1 MGPQKL
7 GGPFLVKE
15 PLQGIGILAE
25 TEEAV
30 SSSNPAVNTSFD
42 RLLSEAGILVADGG
56 LGTSLFA
63 LGMPPGACPEL
74 LNSECPEMVIEAHS
88 GFLEAGCDVVL
99 TNTFGANRRRLALH
113 GLQDRVAEINL
124 AAVALLRQLAD
135 RLERTVAVAG
145 SVGPTGDLLAPL
157 GPLQHDAA
165 VEVFSE
171 QIDALVRGGVD
182 VVWIETMSS
191 REELEAAYEA
201 ARCFRTPIVA
211 TMSFDTHGRT
221 MMGFRPEQLAMW
233 SRDQAIVPAAV
244 GANCGVGAG
253 DVVLAVNE
261 LAEADPGTAIVAKA
275 NCGLPAYTEG
285 HLAYPHGP
293 EIMPTYVDLA
303 ARAGARLIGAC
314 CGSGPRHIAAIREAV
329 DCRRSTR
336 RVTREEIA
344 RRLPGAPR
352 PSRPGTAQRKRRRRV
367 AKT

>member
-1 MGPQKL
+1 
-7 GGPFLVKE
+7 
-15 PLQGIGILAE
+15 
-25 TEEAV
+25 V
-30 SSSNPAVNTSFD
+30 SPSNPLVNTSFD
-42 RLLSEAGILVADGG
+42 RLLSESAILVADGG

-74 LNSECPEMVIEAHS
+74 LSVECPAMVIEAHS
-88 GFLEAGCDVVL
+88 GFLEAGCDIVL
-99 TNTFGANRRRLALH
+99 TNTFGANRRRLILH
-113 GLQDRVAEINL
+113 GLQDRVAELNL
-124 AAVALLRQLAD
+124 AAVALLRQITD

-157 GPLQHDAA
+157 GPLERDTA

-201 ARCFRTPIVA
+201 ATAFRKPVVA
-211 TMSFDTHGRT
+211 TMTFDTHGRT
-221 MMGFRPEQLAMW
+221 MMGVRPEQLAAW
-233 SRDQAIVPAAV
+233 SRAQAVRPAAV

-261 LAEADPGTAIVAKA
+261 LAKADPGTAIVAKA

-285 HLAYPHGP
+285 HLAYPDGP

-303 ARAGARLIGAC
+303 IRAGAGLIGAC
-314 CGSGPRHIAAIREAV
+314 CGSKPRHIAAIREAV
-329 DCRRSTR
+329 DFHRSTR
-336 RVTREEIA
+336 SVTREEIA
-344 RRLPGAPR
+344 RRLPHAPR
-352 PSRPGTAQRKRRRRV
+352 PSRPAAVQRGRRRRG
-367 AKT
+367 ART